1 MDMPIAAGV
10 LVAHPGTQHS
20 YELAFAL
27 YRARM
32 LERYVTGFYY
42 KEATAWGRAI
52 RISSKAIPP
61 AMRRRLLGRS
71 KMGLPSDRVI
81 VHPFAELLY
90 VGCCRLPWLRR
101 YASRVLEWRN
111 DHCDEFAGR
120 IVRQIEP
127 AAVVCYNSCALK
139 TFQQAQSFGA
149 LRILDQSIG
158 HLSSGLDL
166 FREEAERSP
175 EFAEDERIDAPQRL
189 IERCEEE
196 TSLADI
202 ILAGSEYVKTTL
214 VAHGVLPSRIRVV
227 PYGVDIAMFVA
238 PPAQK
243 RTRRRGLRLLFVG
256 QIGIRKG
263 IRYLLEAVRR
273 LKSNGVELTLVGAP
287 AGNGRGLDLY
297 RDYFRHIPQVPHGE
311 IHRLFHDADVF
322 VFPSLHEGSALATYE
337 ALACGLPVIT
347 TPNSGSVVRDGV
359 DGFIVPVCDANALE
373 EKISLLLRNDALREH
388 MSENARR
395 RAEEFSWS
403 AYHTRIA
410 QLFHE
415 ELGFASASCVAAS

>member
-1 MDMPIAAGV
+1 
-10 LVAHPGTQHS
+10 
-20 YELAFAL
+20 
-27 YRARM
+27 
-32 LERYVTGFYY
+32 
-42 KEATAWGRAI
+42 
-52 RISSKAIPP
+52 
-61 AMRRRLLGRS
+61 
-71 KMGLPSDRVI
+71 
-81 VHPFAELLY
+81 
-90 VGCCRLPWLRR
+90 LRR

-111 DHCDEFAGR
+111 EHFDEFAGR

-127 AAVVCYNSCALK
+127 AAVVSYNSCALK

-166 FREEAERSP
+166 LREEAERSP
-175 EFAEDERIDAPQRL
+175 EFAKDERIDVPRRL
-189 IERCEEE
+189 IERCEQE

-202 ILAGSEYVKTTL
+202 ILAGSEYVKATL
-214 VAHGVLPSRIRVV
+214 AAHGVLPSRIRVV
-227 PYGVDIAMFVA
+227 PYGVDVARFAA
-238 PPAQK
+238 PPAHK
-243 RTRRRGLRLLFVG
+243 RTRRGLRLLFIG

-263 IRYLLEAVRR
+263 VRYLLEAVRR

-287 AGNGRGLDLY
+287 AGSGRGLELY
-297 RDYFRHIPQVPHGE
+297 RDYFRHIPHVPHSE

-359 DGFIVPVCDANALE
+359 DGFIVPIRDANALE
-373 EKISLLLRNDALREH
+373 EKISLLLRSDALREH

-410 QLFHE
+410 HLFHE
-415 ELGFASASCVAAS
+415 ELGFASASCGAAS

>member
-1 MDMPIAAGV
+1 MDIPITAGV

-27 YRARM
+27 YRARL

-61 AMRRRLLGRS
+61 AMRRRLVGRS

-81 VHPFAELLY
+81 VRPFAELLY

-111 DHCDEFAGR
+111 DHFDEFAGR
-120 IVRQIEP
+120 IARQIEP

-166 FREEAERSP
+166 LREEAERSP
-175 EFAEDERIDAPQRL
+175 EFAEDERIDATQRL

-196 TSLADI
+196 TSLADM
-202 ILAGSEYVKTTL
+202 ILPGSEYVKTTL

-256 QIGIRKG
+256 QTGRHKG

-273 LKSNGVELTLVGAP
+273 LKSSGIELTLVGAP

-297 RDYFRHIPQVPHGE
+297 RDYFRHIPHVPHGE

-322 VFPSLHEGSALATYE
+322 VFISLHDGSALATYE
-337 ALACGLPVIT
+337 ALAC
-347 TPNSGSVVRDGV
+347 
-359 DGFIVPVCDANALE
+359 
-373 EKISLLLRNDALREH
+373 
-388 MSENARR
+388 
-395 RAEEFSWS
+395 
-403 AYHTRIA
+403 
-410 QLFHE
+410 
-415 ELGFASASCVAAS
+415 

>member
-1 MDMPIAAGV
+1 MDIPITAGV

-27 YRARM
+27 HRARL

-42 KEATAWGRAI
+42 KEDAAWGRAMK
-52 RISSKAIPP
+52 ISSRAIPS
-61 AMRRRLLGRS
+61 ATRRRLLGRS

-81 VHPFAELLY
+81 VRPFAELLY
-90 VGCCRLPWLRR
+90 VASCRLPWLRR

-111 DHCDEFAGR
+111 DHFDELAGR

-127 AAVVCYNSCALK
+127 SAVVCYNSCALK

-166 FREEAERSP
+166 LREEAERSP
-175 EFAEDERIDAPQRL
+175 EFAEDERIDVPQRL
-189 IERCEEE
+189 IERCEQEI
-196 TSLADI
+196 SLADM

-227 PYGVDIAMFVA
+227 PYGVDVARFVA
-238 PPAQK
+238 PRAQK
-243 RTRRRGLRLLFVG
+243 RTRKGLRLLFVG

-273 LKSNGVELTLVGAP
+273 LKSKGVELTLVGAQ
-287 AGNGRGLDLY
+287 AGSGRGLELY
-297 RDYFRHIPQVPHGE
+297 RDYFRHIPHVPHGE

-359 DGFIVPVCDANALE
+359 DGFIVPMRDANALE
-373 EKISLLLRNDALREH
+373 EKISLLLRSDALREH

-410 QLFHE
+410 HLFHE
-415 ELGFASASCVAAS
+415 ELGVASASCLAAS

>member
-1 MDMPIAAGV
+1 MDIPTTAGV

-27 YRARM
+27 HRARL

-42 KEATAWGRAI
+42 KEDAAWGRAV
-52 RISSKAIPP
+52 RISSRAIPP
-61 AMRRRLLGRS
+61 ATRRRLLGRT
-71 KMGLPSDRVI
+71 KMGLPSDCVTVR
-81 VHPFAELLY
+81 PFAELLY
-90 VGCCRLPWLRR
+90 VGSCRLPWLRR

-111 DHCDEFAGR
+111 DNFDEFAGR

-127 AAVVCYNSCALK
+127 AAVVCYNSCAFN

-158 HLSSGLDL
+158 HLSSGLDVL
-166 FREEAERSP
+166 REEAQRSP
-175 EFAEDERIDAPQRL
+175 EFTEDERIDLPQRL
-189 IERCEEE
+189 IERCEQE

-214 VAHGVLPSRIRVV
+214 VAHGVPPRRVRVV
-227 PYGVDIAMFVA
+227 PYGVDVVRFAA
-238 PPAQK
+238 PPPQK
-243 RTRRRGLRLLFVG
+243 RMRRGLRLLFVG

-263 IRYLLEAVRR
+263 VRYLFEAVRR
-273 LKSNGVELTLVGAP
+273 LKSSGVELTLVGAP
-287 AGNGRGLDLY
+287 AGSGRSLQRY
-297 RDYFRHIPQVPHGE
+297 RDCFRHIPHVPHSE
-311 IHRLFHDADVF
+311 VHRLYHDADVF
-322 VFPSLHEGSALATYE
+322 VYPSLHEGSALATYE

-359 DGFIVPVCDANALE
+359 DGFIVPIRDANALE
-373 EKISLLLRNDALREH
+373 EKISLLLRSDALREH

-403 AYHTRIA
+403 AYHKRIA
-410 QLFHE
+410 HLFHK
-415 ELGFASASCVAAS
+415 ELGLTSSSCLAAS

>member
-1 MDMPIAAGV
+1 MPIAAGV

-90 VGCCRLPWLRR
+90 VGCYRLPWLRR
-101 YASRVLEWRN
+101 YASGVLEWRN
-111 DHCDEFAGR
+111 DHFDEFAGR
-120 IVRQIEP
+120 ILRQIEP

-158 HLSSGLDL
+158 HLSSGLHL
-166 FREEAERSP
+166 LREEAERSP

-273 LKSNGVELTLVGAP
+273 LKSSGVELTLVGAP

-297 RDYFRHIPQVPHGE
+297 RDYFRHIPHVPHGE

>member
-1 MDMPIAAGV
+1 MDIPSAAGV

-27 YRARM
+27 YRARL

-52 RISSKAIPP
+52 RIFSKAIPP

-81 VHPFAELLY
+81 VRPFAELLY

-101 YASRVLEWRN
+101 YASGVLEWRN
-111 DHCDEFAGR
+111 DHFDEFAGR
-120 IVRQIEP
+120 IVRQIGP

-166 FREEAERSP
+166 LREEAERSP

-238 PPAQK
+238 PPAQE

-297 RDYFRHIPQVPHGE
+297 RDYFRHIPHVPHGE
-311 IHRLFHDADVF
+311 IHRLFHEADVF

>member
-1 MDMPIAAGV
+1 MDIPITAGV

-27 YRARM
+27 YRARL

-81 VHPFAELLY
+81 VRPFAELLY

-111 DHCDEFAGR
+111 DHFDEFAGR
-120 IVRQIEP
+120 IARQIEP

-166 FREEAERSP
+166 LREEAERSP

-196 TSLADI
+196 TSLADM

-256 QIGIRKG
+256 QLGIRKG

-297 RDYFRHIPQVPHGE
+297 RDYFRHIPHVPHGE

-410 QLFHE
+410 QLFHDK
-415 ELGFASASCVAAS
+415 LGFASASCVAAS

>member
-1 MDMPIAAGV
+1 MDIPFSGGV

-27 YRARM
+27 HRARL

-42 KEATAWGRAI
+42 KEDTAWGRTI
-52 RISSKAIPP
+52 RISSRAIPP
-61 AMRRRLLGRS
+61 ATRRRLLGRS

-81 VHPFAELLY
+81 VRPSVELLY
-90 VGCCRLPWLRR
+90 AGSCRLPWLRR

-111 DHCDEFAGR
+111 DHFDEFAGR
-120 IVRQIEP
+120 IVEQIEP

-166 FREEAERSP
+166 LKEEAERSP

-189 IERCEEE
+189 IERCEQE

-227 PYGVDIAMFVA
+227 PYGVDVARFVA

-243 RTRRRGLRLLFVG
+243 RTRRGLRLLFVG

-273 LKSNGVELTLVGAP
+273 LKSRGVELTLVGAP
-287 AGNGRGLDLY
+287 AGSGRGLDLY
-297 RDYFRHIPQVPHGE
+297 RDYFRHIPHVPHGE

-359 DGFIVPVCDANALE
+359 DGFIVPVRDADALE
-373 EKISLLLRNDALREH
+373 EKISLLLGSDVLREH

-415 ELGFASASCVAAS
+415 ELGFASASCVAAAS

>member
-1 MDMPIAAGV
+1 MDIPITAGV

-27 YRARM
+27 YRARL

-81 VHPFAELLY
+81 VRPFAELLY

-111 DHCDEFAGR
+111 DHFDEFAGR
-120 IVRQIEP
+120 IARQIEP

-166 FREEAERSP
+166 LREEAERSP
-175 EFAEDERIDAPQRL
+175 EFAQDERIDAPQRL

-196 TSLADI
+196 TSLADM

-297 RDYFRHIPQVPHGE
+297 RDYFRHIPHVPHGE

-410 QLFHE
+410 QLFHDK
-415 ELGFASASCVAAS
+415 LGFASASCVAAS

>member
-1 MDMPIAAGV
+1 MDIPITAGV

-27 YRARM
+27 YRARL

-81 VHPFAELLY
+81 VRPFAELLY

-111 DHCDEFAGR
+111 DHFDEFAGR
-120 IVRQIEP
+120 IARQIEP

-166 FREEAERSP
+166 LREEAERSP

-196 TSLADI
+196 TSLADM

-297 RDYFRHIPQVPHGE
+297 RDYFRHIPHVPHGE

-410 QLFHE
+410 QLFHDK
-415 ELGFASASCVAAS
+415 LGFASASCVAAS